1 MNRTRRLLCSSLAL
15 PTLTALSTASFG
27 LEFARQAG
35 ARDFFAPERLP
46 ASIAQALAQARIP
59 QSSCSF
65 IIQPLE
71 HGAPVLAYNTAQP
84 MNPAS
89 VMKLVPMYVA
99 LNLLGPAY
107 RWKTPV
113 YAVGPLQGGV
123 LSGDLAFVGSADP
136 HLMAD
141 NLWSLAQRL
150 RDLGL
155 RRIDGNV
162 LVDRSAFDLP
172 PHDRAAFDGD
182 TLAPYNVGPNAFL
195 LNFGAMRLSFQP
207 EPQRGQ
213 VGIAVE
219 PPLAGFNVAHRPQ
232 LAGAACGA
240 WKDRLQANF
249 AQPLAPA
256 FTGQYS
262 PQCGEQ
268 TWNIAAPMPADAF
281 VQGILAA
288 LFAQVG
294 IAWSGQV
301 VSGRLPPTA
310 SLLTTWESEPLAVV
324 VRDINKY
331 SNNVMAQQVFLTLAL
346 QTYGPPA
353 DFARAAQA
361 THQWLNAH
369 QLAMPDLVLDNGCG
383 LSRIARISAGDI
395 NRLLRA
401 AWASPV
407 MPEFIAS
414 LPLAGEDGTLKRRF
428 EGSPQAGWVHAKT
441 GSLRN
446 VLSLAGYVQSP
457 TTGRRAT
464 VVAVINDANALGG
477 WGAVEALLDEALRS
491 A

>member
-1 MNRTRRLLCSSLAL
+1 MPMNRTRRLLCSSLAMAAV
-15 PTLTALSTASFG
+15 PAG
-27 LEFARQAG
+27 FAPLARAG
-35 ARDFFAPERLP
+35 AQAPEPLP
-46 ASIAQALAQARIP
+46 AAVAQALAQARIP
-59 QSSCSF
+59 ASSCSF
-65 IIQPLE
+65 IVQPLE
-71 HGAPVLAYNTAQP
+71 HAEPALAFNTLQP

-89 VMKLVPMYVA
+89 LMKLVPTFVA

-113 YAVGPLQGGV
+113 YTVGALQGGV
-123 LSGDLAFVGSADP
+123 LSGDLAFVGSGDP

-162 LVDRSAFDLP
+162 LIDRSAFDLP

-213 VGIAVE
+213 VGITVE
-219 PPLAGFNVAHRPQ
+219 PPLAGFHVAQRPQ
-232 LAGAACGA
+232 LDGTACGA
-240 WKDRLQANF
+240 WKDRLHANF
-249 AQPLAPA
+249 QQPLAPA
-256 FTGQYS
+256 FNGQYA

-268 TWNIAAPMPADAF
+268 TWNIAAPLPADAF
-281 VQGILAA
+281 VQGILGA

-301 VSGRLPPTA
+301 VSGKLPPTA
-310 SLLTTWESEPLAVV
+310 SLLTAWESEPLAVI

-346 QTYGPPA
+346 QTGGPPA

-361 THQWLNAH
+361 TNQWLDAH
-369 QLAMPDLVLDNGCG
+369 RLAMPGLVLDNGCG
-383 LSRIARISAGDI
+383 LSRIARISADSI
-395 NRLLRA
+395 NRLLRS

-428 EGSPQAGWVHAKT
+428 DGRPEAGLIHAKT

-457 TTGRRAT
+457 TTGRRST
-464 VVAVINDANALGG
+464 VVALINDPRAGGG
-477 WGAVEALLDEALRS
+477 WGTIEALLDEALRS